1 LKGNLFPRT
10 PMPRANFREGRRGG
24 ERPSLSDAGRVEE
37 SPLIVRVFT
46 LSETLP
52 GLSLNALGR
61 GEITSGIAAIA

>member
-1 LKGNLFPRT
+1 
-10 PMPRANFREGRRGG
+10 MPRANFREGRRGG
-24 ERPSLSDAGRVEE
+24 ERPSLPDAGRVQE

-61 GEITSGIAAIA
+61 GEIPSGIAAIA